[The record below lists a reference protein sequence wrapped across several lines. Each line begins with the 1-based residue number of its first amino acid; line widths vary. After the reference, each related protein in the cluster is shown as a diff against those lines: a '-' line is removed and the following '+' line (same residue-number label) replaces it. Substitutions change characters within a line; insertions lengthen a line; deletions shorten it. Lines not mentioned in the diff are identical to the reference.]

1 LRYGLNFF
9 NSLFLCDLSM
19 TKMELA
25 HFSSSGVIDL
35 VAVGSRPADATSI
48 CGHDEK
54 TRSAVGLRKR
64 FLAANEQ
71 DVVHQ

>member
-1 LRYGLNFF
+1 
-9 NSLFLCDLSM
+9 M
-19 TKMELA
+19 
-25 HFSSSGVIDL
+25 
-35 VAVGSRPADATSI
+35 
-48 CGHDEK
+48 CGHDEE